1 MFCFVVVLVLVSGFC
16 QSLVL
21 FEDGN
26 RGHLSFGCLEEGIV
40 DDLECWE
47 MGVYQNAVVLV
58 SCVFEGK
65 EKMEAFVGGCA
76 IYDELGEFTP

>member
-1 MFCFVVVLVLVSGFC
+1 
-16 QSLVL
+16 
-21 FEDGN
+21 
-26 RGHLSFGCLEEGIV
+26 
-40 DDLECWE
+40 

-76 IYDELGEFTP
+76 IYDELGEFTPQHILTSVLINVYNILGCIYVRTRGIERKMKMKREIDCCDK